1 MPELMKIKYKK
12 SRSRFYLIM
21 IFIWFILLT
30 VNILY
35 GDSSN
40 WTYWIWIIL
49 PLGYISIYTFEYFN
63 QYLQIENGFIY
74 KTSLFPKKV
83 ELNKVRNFKKFAG
96 DYIIVTDQSELRI
109 DTSLI
114 DRESLKEL
122 DKALASFNSI

>member
-1 MPELMKIKYKK
+1 MKIKYKK

-35 GDSSN
+35 VDNSN
-40 WTYWIWIIL
+40 WTFWIWIVL
-49 PLGYISIYTFEYFN
+49 PLVYITNYAFEYFN

-83 ELNKVRNFKKFAG
+83 ELNKVRKFRKFAG
-96 DYIIVTDQSELRI
+96 DYIIETDQSELRI
-109 DTSLI
+109 DTTLI

-122 DKALASFNSI
+122 DKALASFNSL